1 MNLRSLWKNRN
12 AKPVAQSPPAAGRLK
27 QTGPGTSLA
36 AAPQFDITASLLSD
50 KGCVREVNEDR
61 CFLRNP
67 EDAETRSRKGALAI
81 VADGMG
87 GHRAGEVASEMAVR
101 LIEQSYYESHQSPQ
115 AALEEAFHQA
125 NRAIHQAAQQEPG
138 LSGMGTTATALVI
151 RQDMALLAQAGDSRL
166 YLARDGQLYLM
177 SEDHSAVMEMVRLGK
192 MTIEDA
198 RLHADKNLLLRALGP
213 LPELRVAT
221 WKTPFP
227 VRNGDRFLLC
237 SDGLYDLVSDDE
249 INQAMTDKDPQ
260 AVCQCLVETARDR
273 GGHDNITVG
282 VIGCS
287 TATGEPIMGV
297 RLWSN
302 PLQF

>member
-1 MNLRSLWKNRN
+1 MNLLSLWKNWN
-12 AKPVAQSPPAAGRLK
+12 AEPAAQPPAARLK
-27 QTGPGTSLA
+27 QTGPGPSLA
-36 AAPQFDITASLLSD
+36 AAPQFEITASLLSD
-50 KGCVREVNEDR
+50 KGCVREINEDR
-61 CFLRNP
+61 CFFRHP

-101 LIEQSYYESHQSPQ
+101 LIEQSYYESQQLPQ
-115 AALEEAFHQA
+115 AALEAAFHKA
-125 NRAIHQAAQQEPG
+125 NRAIHQAAQQQPG

-151 RQDMALLAQAGDSRL
+151 REGTALLAQAGDSRL

-192 MTIEDA
+192 MTLDEA

-213 LPELRVAT
+213 QPELRVAT

-227 VRNGDRFLLC
+227 VRDGDRFLLC

-249 INQAMTDKDPQ
+249 INQAVTNGDPQ
-260 AVCQCLVETARDR
+260 VACQRLIESARDR
-273 GGHDNITVG
+273 GGYDNITVG
-282 VIGCS
+282 V
-287 TATGEPIMGV
+287 V
-297 RLWSN
+297 RINVSR
-302 PLQF
+302 